1 MSTKK
6 ENIVND
12 IDELNKIF
20 IEQEKNI
27 ENCFKLIKK
36 LRQLI
41 EQKKNTKIL
50 GFFAPDYPAAFV
62 EKLTDKEKYELYLHT
77 DSSMIFDTV
86 EEFFNEINTI
96 EFNSYVFYYVNI
108 D

>member
-50 GFFAPDYPAAFV
+50 GFFC
-62 EKLTDKEKYELYLHT
+62 
-77 DSSMIFDTV
+77 S
-86 EEFFNEINTI
+86 
-96 EFNSYVFYYVNI
+96 
-108 D
+108 

>member
-27 ENCFKLIKK
+27 ENYFKFIKK

-41 EQKKNTKIL
+41 E
-50 GFFAPDYPAAFV
+50 
-62 EKLTDKEKYELYLHT
+62 
-77 DSSMIFDTV
+77 
-86 EEFFNEINTI
+86 
-96 EFNSYVFYYVNI
+96 
-108 D
+108 

>member
-1 MSTKK
+1 M
-6 ENIVND
+6 V
-12 IDELNKIF
+12 
-20 IEQEKNI
+20 
-27 ENCFKLIKK
+27 
-36 LRQLI
+36 
-41 EQKKNTKIL
+41 
-50 GFFAPDYPAAFV
+50 FFAPDYPAAFV